1 MAYAVQLNDERPGRT
16 GHNRNGGVST
26 PHREPQ
32 GVVWLGAVP
41 RSTRSRVPRPRADQ
55 KTCSAE
61 QTLPRI
67 SPGPRAQPNTHR
79 DRRGPWQLTGRALR
93 PSTRPARPQ
102 PLHANRRSRQGR
114 SAGDI
119 SAFYHEANVAITTI
133 LLEHYLCMQRAQAPR
148 SNRPPSLPAAT
159 PANVLRAPEAFA
171 RTATNACMK

>member
-1 MAYAVQLNDERPGRT
+1 MFAC
-16 GHNRNGGVST
+16 S
-26 PHREPQ
+26 
-32 GVVWLGAVP
+32 GA
-41 RSTRSRVPRPRADQ
+41 TQ
-55 KTCSAE
+55 H
-61 QTLPRI
+61 TLPRPTPARRPENMLRRADATAHF
-67 SPGPRAQPNTHR
+67 PGPKSPTEHAQGQERTLATDRAGAT
-79 DRRGPWQLTGRALR
+79 ALYP
-93 PSTRPARPQ
+93 PSSATAD
-102 PLHANRRSRQGR
+102 ANRRSRQGR